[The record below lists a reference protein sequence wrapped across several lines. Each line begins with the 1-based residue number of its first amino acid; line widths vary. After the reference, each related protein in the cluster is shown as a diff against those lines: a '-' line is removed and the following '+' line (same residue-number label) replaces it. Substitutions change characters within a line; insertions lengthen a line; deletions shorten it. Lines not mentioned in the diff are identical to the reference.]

1 MKPKY
6 PDNIV
11 FNENSERY
19 DASKRSYP
27 TNVGSQKFEP
37 IKLDKSNSLNA
48 NNYFDAK
55 FKELRDSYQKLV
67 EEYKWNKI
75 IYESEFS
82 FQPKTGEIYFLYQK
96 ENKSYWL
103 SIVSPK
109 NWNKK
114 YVGSFKLLTN
124 GKWEQIIDDER

>member
-11 FNENSERY
+11 FNENLEDY

-27 TNVGSQKFEP
+27 TSVGSQKFEP
-37 IKLDKSNSLNA
+37 IKLDKSNSNNA

-55 FKELRDSYQKLV
+55 FKELKSAYQKLV
-67 EEYKWNKI
+67 DDYKWNKI

-82 FQPKTGEIYFLYQK
+82 FQPIIGEIYYLYQK

-103 SIVSPK
+103 SIVSPE

-114 YVGSFKLLTN
+114 YIGSFKLLTN
-124 GKWEQIIDDER
+124 GKWEKVSKDER

>member
-1 MKPKY
+1 MKSKY

-11 FNENSERY
+11 FNENSESY

-37 IKLDKSNSLNA
+37 IKLDKSNSINA

-67 EEYKWNKI
+67 EDYNWNKI
-75 IYESEFS
+75 RI
-82 FQPKTGEIYFLYQK
+82 FL
-96 ENKSYWL
+96 ST
-103 SIVSPK
+103 K
-109 NWNKK
+109 NWRNIFLVSKPK
-114 YVGSFKLLTN
+114 
-124 GKWEQIIDDER
+124 

>member
-1 MKPKY
+1 MKPNY

-11 FNENSERY
+11 FNENLEDY

-27 TNVGSQKFEP
+27 TSVGRQNFEP
-37 IKLDKSNSLNA
+37 IKLDKTNSINA

-55 FKELRDSYQKLV
+55 FKELKSSYQKLV
-67 EEYKWNKI
+67 EDYKWNKI

-82 FQPKTGEIYFLYQK
+82 FQPIIGEIYYLYQK

-103 SIVSPK
+103 SIVSPE

-114 YVGSFKLLTN
+114 YIGSFKLLTN
-124 GKWEQIIDDER
+124 GKWEKVSKDEG